1 MTSGVTSIS
10 SSSSMYSSDSSS
22 DIRRGGFKRMLRS
35 LPLARMLV
43 SFFSFVGLTVMSSLR
58 AFSPTTIPS

>member
-1 MTSGVTSIS
+1 
-10 SSSSMYSSDSSS
+10 MYSSASSS

-43 SFFSFVGLTVMSSLR
+43 SFFSFVGFTVMSSAR
-58 AFSPTTIPS
+58 AFSPQIIPS